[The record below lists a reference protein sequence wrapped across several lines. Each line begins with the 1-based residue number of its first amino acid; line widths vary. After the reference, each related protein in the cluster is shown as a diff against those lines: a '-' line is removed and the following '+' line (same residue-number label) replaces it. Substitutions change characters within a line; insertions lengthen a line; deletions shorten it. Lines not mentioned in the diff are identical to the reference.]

1 MIKIDLYDSYY
12 NRSDGKYYIK
22 KKEKNLK
29 PLKESK
35 NKRDKVDNR
44 LYKMSIKNN
53 HKHPI
58 KVSIVM
64 PTYNKYHQT
73 SLSLYGLSKQ
83 TFPQAEYEVILVD
96 DASSDN
102 TPNIFKEADVPFK
115 FKYIRMKQNKG
126 RSSVRNIG
134 INHAE
139 GNLLIFLDGEMLAP
153 PAFIENHYKHHVHE
167 SNLVVTGAMHYE
179 GVYTFIMPDYNED

>member
-1 MIKIDLYDSYY
+1 
-12 NRSDGKYYIK
+12 
-22 KKEKNLK
+22 
-29 PLKESK
+29 
-35 NKRDKVDNR
+35 
-44 LYKMSIKNN
+44 
-53 HKHPI
+53 
-58 KVSIVM
+58 M

-73 SLSLYGLSKQ
+73 SLSLYSLSKQ

-96 DASSDN
+96 DASSDD

-153 PAFIENHYKHHVHE
+153 PSFIKIIINIICTNQISWLPVPCIMKE
-167 SNLVVTGAMHYE
+167 STHLLCQT
-179 GVYTFIMPDYNED
+179 IMKIKWPT